1 MMSASGFVFRIIIAL
16 IFPPLS
22 ILGMRGTGCG
32 TVLLL
37 LLLTLLGFVPGQV
50 VAIFL
55 IVHEYLRQDCV

>member
-1 MMSASGFVFRIIIAL
+1 MMSPSGFVFRIIIAL

-22 ILGMRGTGCG
+22 ILGMRGVGCG

-37 LLLTLLGFVPGQV
+37 LLLTLLGVVPGQV

-55 IVHEYLRQDCV
+55 IVHEYLRQDCA